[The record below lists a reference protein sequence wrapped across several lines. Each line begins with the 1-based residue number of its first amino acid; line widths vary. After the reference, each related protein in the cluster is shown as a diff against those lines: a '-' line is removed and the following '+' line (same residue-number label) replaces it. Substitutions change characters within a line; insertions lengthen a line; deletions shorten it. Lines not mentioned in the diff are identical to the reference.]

1 MVQEVAR
8 PTAITRVV
16 HEELREDRAGLLRG
30 ALVAVGLS
38 VPLWGAVIWG
48 SRRSVDPSDR

>member
-1 MVQEVAR
+1 MFQELAR

-16 HEELREDRAGLLRG
+16 HDGLQDDRAGLFRG
-30 ALVAVGLS
+30 VFVAVGLS

-48 SRRSVDPSDR
+48 LSKIG